1 MFISAC
7 CYNTFCNKLPLPLEK
22 QKTFIMRRILPL
34 ITLLIIVSCAPL
46 NKNKE
51 LPEVKAWES
60 DIEKFEQLD
69 ISKSYPS
76 DAIMFAGSSSIRL
89 WSSIGKDMLPYNV
102 IQRGYGG
109 AKLSDFV
116 VYADRIIY
124 PHPCQAIVI
133 FIANDI
139 AGNDNDKSPLEVSQL
154 FKKTL
159 YIMHKKFPDTPI
171 FWISITP
178 TPSRWHVWPE
188 IKEANGMIKEIC
200 GKHKNTYYIDTEK
213 YFLNSSGLPKSELFL
228 TDRLHLNEDGYK
240 IWAGIIK
247 NELNKVLVNK

>member
-1 MFISAC
+1 
-7 CYNTFCNKLPLPLEK
+7 
-22 QKTFIMRRILPL
+22 MRRSFILL
-34 ITLLIIVSCAPL
+34 AFLFFVSCAPL
-46 NKNKE
+46 GKYRE

-69 ISKSYPS
+69 VTKSYPS
-76 DAIMFAGSSSIRL
+76 DAILLAGSSSIRM
-89 WSSIGKDMLPYNV
+89 WSTIGKDMLPYNV

-109 AKLSDFV
+109 AKLSDFA

-139 AGNDNDKSPLEVSQL
+139 SGNDNDKSPLEVSQL

-159 YIMHKKFPDTPI
+159 YIIRRKFADTPV

-188 IKEANGMIKEIC
+188 ISEANGMIKEIC
-200 GKHKNTYYIDTEK
+200 ESHRNTYYIDTEK
-213 YFLNSSGLPKSELFL
+213 YFTNASGLPRSELFL
-228 TDRLHLNEDGYK
+228 DDKLHLNEEGYR
-240 IWAGIIK
+240 IWSGIIK
-247 NELNKVLVNK
+247 NELNNVLENK

>member
-1 MFISAC
+1 
-7 CYNTFCNKLPLPLEK
+7 
-22 QKTFIMRRILPL
+22 MRRI
-34 ITLLIIVSCAPL
+34 IILLSFLFIISCAPL
-46 NKNKE
+46 SKYRD

-60 DIEKFEQLD
+60 EIEKFEQFD
-69 ISKSYPS
+69 ITKSYPS
-76 DAIMFAGSSSIRL
+76 DAIMFAGSSSIRM
-89 WSSIGKDMLPYNV
+89 WSTIGKDMLPYNV

-109 AKLSDFV
+109 AKLSDFA

-139 AGNDNDKSPLEVSQL
+139 SGNDNDKSPLEVSQL

-159 YIMHKKFPDTPI
+159 YIIRRKFADTPV

-178 TPSRWHVWPE
+178 TPARWHVWPE

-200 GKHKNTYYIDTEK
+200 ESHRNTYYIDTEK
-213 YFLNSSGLPKSELFL
+213 YFTNPSGLPRSELFVE
-228 TDRLHLNEDGYK
+228 DKLHLNPEGYA
-240 IWAGIIK
+240 IWTGIIK
-247 NELNKVLVNK
+247 NELNEVLLNK

>member
-1 MFISAC
+1 MVRNF
-7 CYNTFCNKLPLPLEK
+7 
-22 QKTFIMRRILPL
+22 
-34 ITLLIIVSCAPL
+34 LLIALLLIVSCAPL
-46 NKNKE
+46 NKYRE

-76 DAIMFAGSSSIRL
+76 DAILFAGSSSIRL
-89 WSSIGKDMLPYNV
+89 WSTIGKDMLPFNV

-154 FKKTL
+154 FKKVL
-159 YIMHKKFPDTPI
+159 SIIHRKFSDTPV

-178 TPSRWHVWPE
+178 TPARWKVWPE
-188 IKEANGMIKEIC
+188 IKEANEMIKEIC
-200 GKHKNTYYIDTEK
+200 AKHKNTYFVETEK
-213 YFLNSSGLPKSELFL
+213 YFLTSSGIPRNQLFVA
-228 TDRLHLNEDGYK
+228 DRLHLNADGYA
-240 IWAGIIK
+240 IWAEIIR
-247 NELNKVLVNK
+247 NELNKVLADN